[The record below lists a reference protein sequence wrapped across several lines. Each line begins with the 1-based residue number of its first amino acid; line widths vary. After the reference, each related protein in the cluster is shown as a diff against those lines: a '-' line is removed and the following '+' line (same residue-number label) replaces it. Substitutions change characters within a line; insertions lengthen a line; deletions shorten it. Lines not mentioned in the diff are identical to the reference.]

1 LAHSHSQRSVFQHKV
16 VSLSGKYSVT
26 PNIEPE
32 KIVELL
38 RNELKLL
45 FVLPKVARWVFS
57 AKEIFAH
64 SFALQT

>member
-1 LAHSHSQRSVFQHKV
+1 MAHSHSQRGVFQHKV
-16 VSLSGKYSVT
+16 VSLSRKYSIT

-32 KIVELL
+32 KIVKLL

-57 AKEIFAH
+57 AKEILAH